1 MRRLAR
7 SLQGRGASRRAW
19 RNSPNYHH
27 GAFYDPADS
36 YLIILFANT
45 SAERAYRYTHY

>member
-1 MRRLAR
+1 MTLECSHLQSLHKTRTRRFLDR
-7 SLQGRGASRRAW
+7 
-19 RNSPNYHH
+19 
-27 GAFYDPADS
+27 YDPADS